1 MGSLAGMALRLTD
14 GLEQEA
20 GAGVLEA
27 TLYLREA
34 VQGQQ
39 RNSWIILSN
48 YSITQTVLSHI
59 IERIVRLT
67 SEFDNTRL
75 PRAKLAAV
83 LENGGGKR
91 TLF

>member
-1 MGSLAGMALRLTD
+1 MLVVRSPRVRQWPSCAMGSLAGMALRLTD

-59 IERIVRLT
+59 ME
-67 SEFDNTRL
+67 
-75 PRAKLAAV
+75 
-83 LENGGGKR
+83 G
-91 TLF
+91 

>member
-1 MGSLAGMALRLTD
+1 MAWSMRL
-14 GLEQEA
+14 A

-39 RNSWIILSN
+39 RNSRIILSN

-59 IERIVRLT
+59 NPIVRLNM
-67 SEFDNTRL
+67 D
-75 PRAKLAAV
+75 A
-83 LENGGGKR
+83 NGR
-91 TLF
+91 VR